1 MADALQRTIAAAPD
15 QWYSF
20 KPMWPDTVEE
30 QAALEARAARMLA
43 EPA

>member
-1 MADALQRTIAAAPD
+1 MADALQRSIAAAPD

-20 KPMWPDTVEE
+20 KPMWPSTTDE
-30 QAALEARAARMLA
+30 AASLEARAGRMLA